1 MIQIQQTIVNNDFL
15 AHSSLSK
22 KQEKIFEALLKSPKT
37 YVYKNKHQLLF
48 EIILRDRIID
58 AAILLAKSKA
68 RFTIFRF
75 SRCNEQFWTKND
87 LGGFQL
93 KQGILPSD
101 AINDIF
107 INSQLYA
114 FECATAIVI
123 VFYKAVLDVID
134 KQKFNTLFS
143 NLLLYDWHVDEDLGI
158 KTKKGED
165 YLPGDCLYFKNPD
178 FDPQTPQWQG
188 ENTIYLGNGL
198 HYGHGIGIKT
208 KEEII
213 DALNRKRKRNATK
226 SAYLLP
232 QTTRVNFIY
241 LSQFANSLEN
251 YRLPINHQY
260 FITGALGSATFLH
273 W

>member
-1 MIQIQQTIVNNDFL
+1 
-15 AHSSLSK
+15 
-22 KQEKIFEALLKSPKT
+22 
-37 YVYKNKHQLLF
+37 LF

-58 AAILLAKSKA
+58 AAISLAKSKV
-68 RFTIFRF
+68 RFAIFRL
-75 SRCNEQFWTKND
+75 SKCNEQFWIKNE

-93 KQGILPSD
+93 KEGVLPSD

-107 INSQLYA
+107 INSHLYA

-123 VFYKAVLDVID
+123 VFYKAVLDVMD
-134 KQKFNTLFS
+134 KQTFNRLFS
-143 NLLLYDWHVDEDLGI
+143 NLLLYDWHVDQDLGI

-165 YLPGDCLYFKNPD
+165 YLPGDCLYFKNPE

-188 ENTIYLGNGL
+188 ENTIYLGKDL

-208 KEEII
+208 AEGII
-213 DALNRKRKRNATK
+213 AALNKKRKKDATK

-232 QTTRVNFIY
+232 QTTRVDFIY
-241 LSQFANSLEN
+241 LSQFSSNLGD
-251 YRLPINHQY
+251 YRLPINKKY
-260 FITGALGSATFLH
+260 FITGTLGSATFLY

>member
-1 MIQIQQTIVNNDFL
+1 MIKIQDTIVYNDFL
-15 AHSSLSK
+15 VHSSLSK
-22 KQEKIFEALLKSPKT
+22 KQEKIFEALLKSPET
-37 YVYKNKHQLLF
+37 YVYKNEHQLLF

-58 AAILLAKSKA
+58 AAISLAKSKV
-68 RFTIFRF
+68 RFAIFRL
-75 SRCNEQFWTKND
+75 SKCNEQFWIKNE

-93 KQGILPSD
+93 KEGVLPSD

-107 INSQLYA
+107 INSHLYA

-123 VFYKAVLDVID
+123 VFYKAVLDVMD
-134 KQKFNTLFS
+134 KQTFNRLFS
-143 NLLLYDWHVDEDLGI
+143 NLLLYDWHVDQDLGI

-165 YLPGDCLYFKNPD
+165 YLPGDCLYFKNPE

-188 ENTIYLGNGL
+188 ENTIYLGNDL

-208 KEEII
+208 AEGII
-213 DALNRKRKRNATK
+213 AALNKKRKKDATK

-232 QTTRVNFIY
+232 QTTRVDFIY
-241 LSQFANSLEN
+241 LSQFSSNLGD
-251 YRLPINHQY
+251 YRLPINKKY
-260 FITGALGSATFLH
+260 FITGTLGSATFLY